1 MTLGA
6 IENDSLIYQVGK
18 RIGFHA
24 KRLGVQ
30 INFAPVVD
38 INTNPANPI
47 IGFRSFGEDKYN
59 VSNKIK
65 DNLEKINKNLIRLK
79 NDKEFFEKRF
89 SKTVTNELLV
99 IEHRLLV
106 IFFS

>member
-1 MTLGA
+1 MRLDDGFSFPYNMTLGA

-59 VSNKIK
+59 VSNKAL
-65 DNLEKINKNLIRLK
+65 NYLK
-79 NDKEFFEKRF
+79 GYAPSRNNGRCKAFPR
-89 SKTVTNELLV
+89 TW
-99 IEHRLLV
+99 
-106 IFFS
+106 